1 MDQGDLQQLWLV
13 RRRFGESRRKELTR
27 SLRND
32 YLVGWPWGL
41 SFSSHTLSV
50 LTCAPLALRRCA
62 SDSLIYP
69 SLNAKLCIGIPC
81 LGGPGWGLHTARV
94 ARGAAALAHGW
105 ARRPTPTDTGPP
117 PLVCLRVYPH
127 RSHTALAPAQGPAAV
142 SAERPQSAKR
152 AWPMGSVRGMLPLL
166 SNPCARAAIDRLR
179 HTHMYCMMRD
189 YN

>member
-13 RRRFGESRRKELTR
+13 RRRFDESRRKELTR

-50 LTCAPLALRRCA
+50 LICAPLALRRCA
-62 SDSLIYP
+62 SDSLTYP
-69 SLNAKLCIGIPC
+69 SLNAKLCMAF
-81 LGGPGWGLHTARV
+81 LAWGGPGWGLHTARV

-127 RSHTALAPAQGPAAV
+127 SESHSARPRRGPQRCRQSGRKAQSAHGPRGRCAACCPLCLILAL
-142 SAERPQSAKR
+142 ERPLT
-152 AWPMGSVRGMLPLL
+152 G
-166 SNPCARAAIDRLR
+166 CDT
-179 HTHMYCMMRD
+179 HTCTV
-189 YN
+189 

>member
-50 LTCAPLALRRCA
+50 LTCAPSRRCA
-62 SDSLIYP
+62 SDSFIP
-69 SLNAKLCIGIPC
+69 FSCNAKLCMAF
-81 LGGPGWGLHTARV
+81 LAWGGPGWGLHTARV

-127 RSHTALAPAQGPAAV
+127 RSHTALAPARRGPQRCRQSGRKAQSAHGPWGRCAACCPFCLIL
-142 SAERPQSAKR
+142 ALERPLT
-152 AWPMGSVRGMLPLL
+152 G
-166 SNPCARAAIDRLR
+166 CDT
-179 HTHMYCMMRD
+179 HTCTV
-189 YN
+189 